1 MFFAKTFLVLA
12 ALSTSVLGH
21 AAVAPALGAKGTT
34 VARNNAQRPSN
45 AKPCGNTALSAI
57 DSSNAVTLNGNSFTV
72 TATNFNGGRDGSTQ
86 FTAQVDPTGKG
97 TGFKAATVTK
107 NGEAAPKGTG
117 NVQIT
122 VQMPAGTKCTGGAA
136 GNRCLVSFKSAGGF
150 AGGGN
155 AAAGAKAGAK
165 GTKNTRSQIT
175 WQIASCIL
183 PPNASM
189 DDDGGDV
196 RVYVEPGASHYHAG
210 EIATFTIS
218 FTNTR
223 TVPTQTPQTIRPL
236 IARRKSEDQI
246 NAYGRTRGHRKAFSS
261 VSEARMARPPTSPGI
276 RRVTPPPVA
285 KYTPLTS
292 SSLSQPTVTRK
303 GLIGVKKQSNGTVS
317 SVIAAP
323 GRSLSITIAPRNG
336 EDGSLAI
343 NGNGTPTTPIHR
355 GRFLHTGLVFIIILT
370 DSLASPRATRT
381 KNGIPL
387 SHPHARKQSAALDG
401 AFPVV
406 SSHLHRIPPT
416 TPSTASFSS
425 SLAPITESTS
435 LDTIATP
442 DTPLKRTPD
451 VSGSSTPYPDS
462 PCTPSP
468 DDNSALIL
476 LAHAQVTGTLT
487 LEPPSAA
494 LAASWRVAELG
505 SGRRVVGGGRMG
517 IGVAPRPRAA
527 SGVGAWLG
535 MSESRNGPSVRA
547 ALGLGGLASAD
558 SSTASLASAP
568 PDSPPSRPFRKGH
581 QRATSMASYIPGMS
595 SISALLSPFGDD
607 TAVGAGG
614 SRPSSRA
621 SGRASDA
628 LGPGTLVLPTGGGA
642 GAMDMMGSLGTVEQG
657 VFPVLESQPSVLAV
671 DLTLKP
677 GETRKYT
684 YSVSLPAALPPSFRG
699 KYFRLTYF
707 LVIGTTRPD
716 SEADAGQLRRVIR
729 VPIRMYNH
737 VAEGGMEPCLS
748 EVSKTTRRHRQV
760 SRKVLVSISIFP
772 SNHTNQT
779 LAHPAP
785 NRSLADK
792 IRLTRSELESYAR
805 KLLVESSPNTLAAEL
820 SKMRLSPGGMRND
833 DDLEGAN
840 MSCRDAVEVVTRH
853 SKKGPFK
860 ILTWPGVFIEIGPLV
875 SYDIAKDGKT
885 VAIIT
890 FVKASYRLGETI
902 LGAIEFNNPN
912 MDGQV
917 LKYPAQYSAT
927 LESTES
933 FPLHTPAP
941 QTRKHAEH
949 HVAYASGAQRAAFS
963 LDIPSDG
970 TPTFVLRTGESAG
983 RGTIEGGLQWRVRMA
998 LVVCMAP
1005 AGRVRYLEPDG
1016 PGNDWGEAWKASGDP
1031 APLGPVDP
1039 KAPPAA
1045 TEGWGSFFRGWTGD
1059 EEPANQESDEGWARL
1074 RPETI
1079 ECELPIAVFPGS
1091 TAYQPSGFDTWA

>member
-1 MFFAKTFLVLA
+1 MFFSKTLLVLA

-34 VARNNAQRPSN
+34 VARNNAQRPTN

-57 DSSNAVTLNGNSFTV
+57 DSSNAVTMNGNSFTV

-86 FTAQVDPTGKG
+86 FTAQVDSTGKG
-97 TGFKAATVTK
+97 TSFKAATVTK

-122 VQMPAGTKCTGGAA
+122 VQMPAGTTCTGGTA

-150 AGGGN
+150 GNCVVVSSGGGN
-155 AAAGAKAGAK
+155 AAAGTKAATK
-165 GTKNTRSQIT
+165 GTKNARSRLHARDFL
-175 WQIASCIL
+175 ASL
-183 PPNASM
+183 EEKSDM

-210 EIATFTIS
+210 ELATFTIS

-223 TVPTQTPQTIRPL
+223 TAPTQTPQTVRPL
-236 IARRKSEDQI
+236 IARTKSEDQI

-276 RRVTPPPVA
+276 RRVTPPAMA

-292 SSLSQPTVTRK
+292 SSLSQPTVLRK
-303 GLIGVKKQSNGTVS
+303 GLIGVKKQINGTLPTTV
-317 SVIAAP
+317 AAP
-323 GRSLSITIAPRNG
+323 GRPLSITISPRNG
-336 EDGSLAI
+336 EDSAVAI
-343 NGNGTPTTPIHR
+343 NGNETPTTPSHR
-355 GRFLHTGLVFIIILT
+355 
-370 DSLASPRATRT
+370 ASPRRTRT
-381 KNGIPL
+381 TNGIPL

-401 AFPVV
+401 VFPVV
-406 SSHLHRIPPT
+406 SSHLHRVPPT

-425 SLAPITESTS
+425 NLAPITESTS
-435 LDTIATP
+435 LDTMTIP

-451 VSGSSTPYPDS
+451 LSGSSTPYPDS
-462 PCTPSP
+462 PCTPPP
-468 DDNSALIL
+468 DNNSALIL

-535 MSESRNGPSVRA
+535 MSESKNGQSVRA

-568 PDSPPSRPFRKGH
+568 PDSPPSRPYRKGH

-621 SGRASDA
+621 SGRGSEMF
-628 LGPGTLVLPTGGGA
+628 GPGTMVIPTGA
-642 GAMDMMGSLGTVEQG
+642 GAGPMDVMGSLGVVEHG

-671 DLTLKP
+671 DLALKP
-677 GETRKYT
+677 GETRK
-684 YSVSLPAALPPSFRG
+684 
-699 KYFRLTYF
+699 
-707 LVIGTTRPD
+707 
-716 SEADAGQLRRVIR
+716 
-729 VPIRMYNH
+729 
-737 VAEGGMEPCLS
+737 
-748 EVSKTTRRHRQV
+748 
-760 SRKVLVSISIFP
+760 SR
-772 SNHTNQT
+772 
-779 LAHPAP
+779 PAP
-785 NRSLADK
+785 NQPPADK
-792 IRLTRSELESYAR
+792 TKLTRSELESYAR
-805 KLLVESSPNTLAAEL
+805 KLLVESNPNSLAAEL

-853 SKKGPFK
+853 SKK
-860 ILTWPGVFIEIGPLV
+860 V

-902 LGAIEFNNPN
+902 LGAIEFNNPS

-917 LKYPAQYSAT
+917 LKYSAT

-963 LDIPSDG
+963 LDIPSDD
-970 TPTFVLRTGESAG
+970 TPTFVLRTGDSAG
-983 RGTIEGGLQWRVRMA
+983 RGVTEGGLQWRVRMA

-1005 AGRVRYLEPDG
+1005 AARARYLDPDG
-1016 PGNDWGEAWKASGDP
+1016 PGNDWGEAWHASGDL

-1039 KAPPAA
+1039 KVPPTT

-1059 EEPANQESDEGWARL
+1059 EEPTSQESEEGWARL

>member
-1 MFFAKTFLVLA
+1 
-12 ALSTSVLGH
+12 
-21 AAVAPALGAKGTT
+21 
-34 VARNNAQRPSN
+34 
-45 AKPCGNTALSAI
+45 
-57 DSSNAVTLNGNSFTV
+57 
-72 TATNFNGGRDGSTQ
+72 
-86 FTAQVDPTGKG
+86 
-97 TGFKAATVTK
+97 
-107 NGEAAPKGTG
+107 
-117 NVQIT
+117 
-122 VQMPAGTKCTGGAA
+122 
-136 GNRCLVSFKSAGGF
+136 
-150 AGGGN
+150 
-155 AAAGAKAGAK
+155 
-165 GTKNTRSQIT
+165 
-175 WQIASCIL
+175 
-183 PPNASM
+183 M

-737 VAEGGMEPCLS
+737 VAVGQIPRSYDLMWPLA
-748 EVSKTTRRHRQV
+748 RRRDGAM
-760 SRKVLVSISIFP
+760 LVGSVEDNKAS
-772 SNHTNQT
+772 
-779 LAHPAP
+779 LAGFEKGAPHPAP

-833 DDLEGAN
+833 DDIEGAN

-853 SKKGPFK
+853 SKK
-860 ILTWPGVFIEIGPLV
+860 V

-917 LKYPAQYSAT
+917 LKYSAT

-1039 KAPPAA
+1039 KVPPAT

-1059 EEPANQESDEGWARL
+1059 EEPANQESDEGWTRL

-1079 ECELPIAVFPGS
+1079 ESNPDPTVLFMLRLLYYHTRSSRRCSTPLVSDSKRGRQSLSQLLIARPSSASTTAIANWPPTPPSSFIFLPNTLTPCVTPQQ
-1091 TAYQPSGFDTWA
+1091 TANRTRCLQSVRA

>member
-34 VARNNAQRPSN
+34 VARNNAS
-45 AKPCGNTALSAI
+45 TT
-57 DSSNAVTLNGNSFTV
+57 SNAVTLNGNSFTV

-150 AGGGN
+150 GNCVVVSSGGGN

-165 GTKNTRSQIT
+165 GTKNTRSRLHARDFL
-175 WQIASCIL
+175 ASLEETGEYAKRVISL
-183 PPNASM
+183 TTVIVVDDASM

-246 NAYGRTRGHRKAFSS
+246 SAYGRTRGHRKAFSS

-303 GLIGVKKQSNGTVS
+303 GLIGVKKQSDGIVS
-317 SVIAAP
+317 SVITAP

-336 EDGSLAI
+336 EDGALAI

-435 LDTIATP
+435 LDTTATP

-621 SGRASDA
+621 SGRANDA

-737 VAEGGMEPCLS
+737 VAVGQIPRSYDLMWPLA
-748 EVSKTTRRHRQV
+748 RRRDGAM
-760 SRKVLVSISIFP
+760 LVGSVEDNKASPAGFEKGP
-772 SNHTNQT
+772 P
-779 LAHPAP
+779 HPAP

-833 DDLEGAN
+833 DDIEGAN

-853 SKKGPFK
+853 SKK
-860 ILTWPGVFIEIGPLV
+860 V

-917 LKYPAQYSAT
+917 LKYSAT

-949 HVAYASGAQRAAFS
+949 HVAYAPGAQRAAFS

-1031 APLGPVDP
+1031 APLGPIDP
-1039 KAPPAA
+1039 KAPPAT

>member
-12 ALSTSVLGH
+12 ALSTSVLATLPLHQLLVQREPPLH
-21 AAVAPALGAKGTT
+21 ATT
-34 VARNNAQRPSN
+34 QAQRPSN

-57 DSSNAVTLNGNSFTV
+57 DSSNAVTLNGNSNRV
-72 TATNFNGGRDGSTQ
+72 QSRDG
-86 FTAQVDPTGKG
+86 DE
-97 TGFKAATVTK
+97 

-150 AGGGN
+150 GNCVVVSSGGGN
-155 AAAGAKAGAK
+155 AAAGAKAEPRELRTHVAAFMLVISLLVSRK
-165 GTKNTRSQIT
+165 RAIT
-175 WQIASCIL
+175 TVIVVDD
-183 PPNASM
+183 ASM

-323 GRSLSITIAPRNG
+323 GP
-336 EDGSLAI
+336 
-343 NGNGTPTTPIHR
+343 
-355 GRFLHTGLVFIIILT
+355 
-370 DSLASPRATRT
+370 SPRATRT

-425 SLAPITESTS
+425 SLAPITESAS

-677 GETRKYT
+677 GETRKYLLCVT
-684 YSVSLPAALPPSFRG
+684 PAALPPSFRG

-737 VAEGGMEPCLS
+737 VAVGQIPRSYDLMWPLA
-748 EVSKTTRRHRQV
+748 RRRDGAM
-760 SRKVLVSISIFP
+760 LVGSVEDNKASPAGFEKGP
-772 SNHTNQT
+772 P
-779 LAHPAP
+779 HPAP

-853 SKKGPFK
+853 SKK
-860 ILTWPGVFIEIGPLV
+860 V

-917 LKYPAQYSAT
+917 LKYSAT

-941 QTRKHAEH
+941 QTRKHAATPCSILH
-949 HVAYASGAQRAAFS
+949 AQRAAFS

-970 TPTFVLRTGESAG
+970 YNPHLSFARANRLDEDYRRWLAG
-983 RGTIEGGLQWRVRMA
+983 RVRMA
-998 LVVCMAP
+998 F
-1005 AGRVRYLEPDG
+1005 GDG
-1016 PGNDWGEAWKASGDP
+1016 PGNDWAKRGKHLAIP
-1031 APLGPVDP
+1031 LLGPVDP